1 MSENTK
7 NKRNRRT
14 KAEMA
19 EHYRKLAEQYE
30 AELDGKV
37 DTSTTGGVLKALRAA
52 LRKRETELRSAVIT
66 LDGAEG
72 RSSIDDKI
80 AHTERRLESQRRT
93 KENAEVMRARLP
105 FDIERLSALV
115 EAGEAGEEVEMP
127 SDLTRLPGEQDRTDE
142 EHEAAFIAK
151 GEQSDED

>member
-1 MSENTK
+1 MGQ
-7 NKRNRRT
+7 KRNRRT

-37 DTSTTGGVLKALRAA
+37 DTSTTNGVLKALRRA

-66 LDGAEG
+66 LDGSEG

-80 AHTERRLESQRRT
+80 AHTLRRLESQEQT
-93 KENAEVMRARLP
+93 KANAERMRAALP

-115 EAGEAGEEVEMP
+115 EAAEAGEEVEMP
-127 SDLTRLPGEQDRTDE
+127 SDLTRLPGEESRTDE

-151 GEQSDED
+151 GENDGDDD